1 MEEAR
6 RILTIGGQR
15 DDLAGQPAV
24 LIAVRDFGNGFSPED
39 NERLFDAFYTTKPT
53 GMGMGLR
60 ISRSIVEAHGGACGP
75 GERGYRRDVLF
86 ALPVDN

>member
-39 NERLFDAFYTTKPT
+39 NERLFDAFYTTKPERH
-53 GMGMGLR
+53 GHGPAHQPLDR
-60 ISRSIVEAHGGACGP
+60 RSA
-75 GERGYRRDVLF
+75 RRSLVGDIE
-86 ALPVDN
+86 